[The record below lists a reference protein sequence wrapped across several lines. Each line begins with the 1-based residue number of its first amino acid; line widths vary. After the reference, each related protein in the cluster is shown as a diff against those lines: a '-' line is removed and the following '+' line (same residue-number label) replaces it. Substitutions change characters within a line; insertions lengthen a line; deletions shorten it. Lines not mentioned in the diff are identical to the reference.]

1 MQNSNQTQQAG
12 GGFVAKILE
21 LKEYRHE
28 LQLQV
33 KSGTINAFLLDAKF
47 RNYYK
52 KINK

>member
-12 GGFVAKILE
+12 GGFVTKILM

-33 KSGTINAFLLDAKF
+33 KSGRINAFMLEAKF
-47 RNYYK
+47 RNYFK